1 MLGSGE
7 SGLTRLV
14 PSLSLAIY
22 LFRYLSLPPTLSL
35 FFYNHLLS
43 LPSPYLSIHL
53 TLVCQCDLKRF
64 FIQGYEYFGYDP
76 SSYYAT
82 EAVDLSSY
90 SDTSYDEYNGTGG
103 GGDGGGSLAITHSME
118 ARILLH
124 LF

>member
-1 MLGSGE
+1 MISKG
-7 SGLTRLV
+7 
-14 PSLSLAIY
+14 
-22 LFRYLSLPPTLSL
+22 
-35 FFYNHLLS
+35 
-43 LPSPYLSIHL
+43 
-53 TLVCQCDLKRF
+53 F